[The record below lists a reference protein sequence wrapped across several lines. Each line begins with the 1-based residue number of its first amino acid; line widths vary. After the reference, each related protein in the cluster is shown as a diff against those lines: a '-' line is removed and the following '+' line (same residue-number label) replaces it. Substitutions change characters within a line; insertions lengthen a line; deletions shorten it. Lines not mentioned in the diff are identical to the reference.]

1 MRKNIST
8 SDQRKS
14 NSTEALN
21 KTLFEED
28 QKPQNVMDPIIQ
40 QLELSNSE
48 DSVSADENDSDG
60 SDENYGWRRC
70 LKNVRRRDVKAA
82 DVVPS
87 EPDGA
92 AALVIASKIKGANER
107 IFEELLSP
115 E

>member
-1 MRKNIST
+1 
-8 SDQRKS
+8 
-14 NSTEALN
+14 
-21 KTLFEED
+21 
-28 QKPQNVMDPIIQ
+28 MDPIIQ

-70 LKNVRRRDVKAA
+70 LKNVRRHDVKAA